1 MCYQLVLV
9 SPLTLSEVRSMLP
22 PGTHADALSPTGQQQ
37 WRAVLPGSQTAVL
50 LRAGYCAC
58 GLLQPRFRAAHT
70 DEAHLRQ
77 RYRELSVPRAQVV
90 RALERHRRSVA
101 ATPRAAA
108 DALVRLVT
116 EHARN
121 AGTSAWLL
129 GFSAH
134 DEPPAVPA
142 MSVTTRKAESLAAD
156 QDDWLTE
163 GQVTLL
169 EP

>member
-22 PGTHADALSPTGQQQ
+22 PGTHADALSPAGQQR
-37 WRAVLPGSQTAVL
+37 WRALLPGSQTAVL
-50 LRAGYCAC
+50 LRAGHCAC
-58 GLLQPRFRAAHT
+58 GLLQPRFRAART

-101 ATPRAAA
+101 ASPRAAP
-108 DALVRLVT
+108 DALQRLVV

-121 AGTSAWLL
+121 AGPSAWFL

-134 DEPPAVPA
+134 DAPPVVPA
-142 MSVTTRKAESLAAD
+142 TPVTNQTAEVVARDPDGWLA
-156 QDDWLTE
+156 E
-163 GQVTLL
+163 GQLTMVQ
-169 EP
+169 P